1 MSCCT
6 ALAPDPAPRDANAPP
21 ATGPASRLG
30 PRPISRRSAL
40 KGIAGT
46 IAGLALGGLGGVA
59 LGQGGRRVRLAFCS
73 QLLCVVPYEFT
84 RARGLF
90 AAEGLD
96 VELVYTR
103 GGNAA
108 MQALVGGAVEY
119 AATSFDVALL
129 AYANGAPIRRFAT
142 TGRLPLFALATSPAR
157 AGDLLDVT
165 DLAGATVGVSALG
178 NADHVLALYLLANA
192 GVDAASVS
200 FAALGVNMFEA
211 IRRNQVHAG
220 MVQEPAL
227 SLLAGEGAGVLFN
240 AMDLADAERVLG
252 GAYEFMGVAVRADEL
267 DERLEEMRALSRAL
281 EAGLIALQTAPV
293 EELVAALP
301 PELIAGDDEALLW
314 GILSRT
320 RRSLYPD
327 TVTID
332 VDSSRRVEESQRIA
346 GIREEPVD
354 LDALLAR
361 HVLEAPVR

>member
-1 MSCCT
+1 MVGT
-6 ALAPDPAPRDANAPP
+6 LAAL
-21 ATGPASRLG
+21 
-30 PRPISRRSAL
+30 
-40 KGIAGT
+40 T
-46 IAGLALGGLGGVA
+46 IGGRGVVRA
-59 LGQGGRRVRLAFCS
+59 QGRRRVRLAFCS

-129 AYANGAPIRRFAT
+129 AFANGAHIRRFAT
-142 TGRLPLFALATSPAR
+142 TGRLPLFALASAPRR
-157 AGDLLDVT
+157 AGDLVGVA
-165 DLAGATVGVSALG
+165 DLAGTTIGVSALG
-178 NADHVLALYLLANA
+178 NADHVLALYLLEQA
-192 GVDAASVS
+192 GVDTGGVD
-200 FAALGVNMFEA
+200 FATLGVNLFEA
-211 IRRNQVHAG
+211 LRRGQVDAG

-227 SLLAGEGAGVLFN
+227 SLLLDEGAGVLFN

-252 GAYEFMGVAVRADEL
+252 GAYEFMGVAVRADEV

-281 EAGLIALQTAPV
+281 EAGLIALQSAPV

-301 PELIAGDDEALLW
+301 DELIAGDDVARLHE
-314 GILSRT
+314 ILART

-327 TVTID
+327 TVAID
-332 VDSSRRVEESQRIA
+332 VAASRRVEESQRIA
-346 GIREEPVD
+346 GIRADEVD
-354 LDALLAR
+354 LDVLLAT
-361 HVLEAPVR
+361 HVLGAPGN